1 MKKSLTCLLTVGAF
15 LFAPFAYAQ
24 NTSGTADVPHA
35 SMYLHAWNRQAVKV
49 PFAAADPGTRDRLT
63 YGRISFQVMDA
74 VNDDGS
80 LSDRQ
85 KKFLNAR
92 LRHISLTHP
101 DGLLLNSD
109 PVDIN
114 TDVYTHHP
122 EAWFKVIKATLKYVQ
137 DYGLK
142 VVSIAPFNEPDVT
155 ASNQGT
161 KHTNW
166 RATSIIM
173 PTSTH
178 T

>member
-1 MKKSLTCLLTVGAF
+1 MKTSLTCLLTMGAF
-15 LFAPFAYAQ
+15 LCAPFACAQ
-24 NTSGTADVPHA
+24 NPSGTADVPHA

-49 PFAAADPGTRDRLT
+49 PFAAADPGTPTLIHWGMDTAWDDEGNVLRGINFIGRDRLT

-122 EAWFKVIKATLKYVQ
+122 EAWYKVIKATLKYV
-137 DYGLK
+137 L
-142 VVSIAPFNEPDVT
+142 T
-155 ASNQGT
+155 L
-161 KHTNW
+161 
-166 RATSIIM
+166 
-173 PTSTH
+173 
-178 T
+178 